1 MTCLLQCVTGEHKNS
16 KILDWKKIA
25 DNKINGLKNFEFVLG
40 RAENIVEK
48 GENAGYQDILISSTM
63 FSKKLFVQ
71 GR

>member
-1 MTCLLQCVTGEHKNS
+1 MTCLLQCVTGEHKKS
-16 KILDWKKIA
+16 KILDWKKFA

-40 RAENIVEK
+40 RVENIVEK